1 MLFRLQ
7 PETVHYLLIR
17 IIRFSF
23 RIPMIPSLISL
34 MYTKNDS
41 RLEREFMGLRFNN
54 PVGLAAGFDKN
65 AEIYKEFSHFGFS
78 FIEVGTVTPQPQ
90 YGNPRPR
97 SFRLPKDKALINRMG
112 FNNDGVDKAA
122 QRLKKRKKNILVGGN
137 IGKNTHTPNEQAMDD
152 YTGAFEVLYDH
163 VDYLVVNLS
172 CPNIKNLNEL
182 QDPQHTRKILEE
194 LLRRRSA
201 RRKKKP
207 IMLKIS
213 PDLDPQQL
221 DDVIAIYYATGI
233 DGIIATNTSIRRD
246 GLVTNPDKVRA
257 IGDGGLSGKPLTK
270 RSTEVIRYLSKNSNG
285 EIPVIGV
292 GGIMSPEDAL
302 EKIAAGATLVQIY
315 TGFIYN
321 GPGFV
326 KQINRAILEK
336 YVGGSQAT

>member
-7 PETVHYLLIR
+7 PETIHYLLIR
-17 IIRFSF
+17 LIRFSF
-23 RIPMIPSLISL
+23 RIPVIPPLISR

-65 AEIYKEFSHFGFS
+65 AEIYNEFTRFGFS
-78 FIEVGTVTPQPQ
+78 FIEVGTLTPQPQ

-112 FNNDGVDKAA
+112 FNNDGVHKAA
-122 QRLKKRKKNILVGGN
+122 QRLKTHNKNIIVGGN

-152 YTGAFEVLYDH
+152 YTAAFEALYDH

-194 LLRRRSA
+194 LMRRRAA

-207 IMLKIS
+207 VMLKIS
-213 PDLDPQQL
+213 PDLTREQL
-221 DDVIAIYYATGI
+221 DEVIAIYYSTGI
-233 DGIIATNTSIRRD
+233 DGITATNTSIQRD
-246 GLVTNPDKVRA
+246 GLVTKPDKVRA
-257 IGDGGLSGKPLTK
+257 IGDGGLSGRPLTK
-270 RSTEVIRYLSKNSNG
+270 RSTEVIRYLSEKSHG
-285 EIPVIGV
+285 EIPIIGV
-292 GGIMSPEDAL
+292 GGIMRPEDAL
-302 EKIAAGATLVQIY
+302 EKISAGATLVQVY

-336 YVGGSQAT
+336 YVRGSHLT